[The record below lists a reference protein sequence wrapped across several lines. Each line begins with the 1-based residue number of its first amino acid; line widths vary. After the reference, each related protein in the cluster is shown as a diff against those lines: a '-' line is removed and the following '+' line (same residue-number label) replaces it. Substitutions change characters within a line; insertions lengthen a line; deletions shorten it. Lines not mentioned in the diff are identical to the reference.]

1 MKLTTPI
8 AFLTLGVLIT
18 SCNKGTTTVATETP
32 DKDNAPKLVKV
43 GGVEGVQMS
52 PESLKLAGI
61 TVISATSSSLSTSM
75 QPTGEVAP
83 TDSGT
88 IQITPRLGGKITE
101 ALVSVGDRVHKGQV
115 IGSVD
120 SVDLAQAEAAYATA
134 VSHANLTR
142 NQLHQQKKL
151 AGFGSLSEQPLED
164 ARKASFA
171 ADAAISSDEAQ
182 IRVDA
187 LALENTKR
195 LVAMGEITRKPVE
208 DAQNAHAL
216 AQSALTQATV
226 TLHSA
231 KANVDRAKIL
241 IDGGIYSKQQFE
253 DAEASYKSAIAG
265 EDQAKTAEKLSK
277 EELNRQETI
286 YKENLNGSGSLQGA
300 QSKLQQDNQTYR
312 NDLEVQRLAH
322 TQYERAKAVRKSGIP
337 ISSAL
342 QAAQDTY
349 DAALIAEQS
358 AGNTLKMYGIQPGS
372 SVGQLRNGRVVIPIV
387 SPIEGL
393 VAARAMVV
401 GQNVDMTAVLAR
413 VVNLDKVYVDAQI
426 YEKDVQG
433 VSAGDSVQI
442 SVTALPNHPFTG
454 KVQNVA
460 SEVNPDTRTVT
471 VRTVIDNHGWLLR
484 PGMYAS
490 ILIGS
495 HKSIHAIA
503 LPTEAILQEDEKQI
517 VYVQAAAGQF
527 VKRVVKLGAPIG
539 GKVPIISGL
548 SPGDQVVVS
557 GNVFIEKEQ
566 EKLQSGKS
574 GS

>member
-1 MKLTTPI
+1 MKFQTPLAFI
-8 AFLTLGVLIT
+8 ALAVLMT
-18 SCNKGTTTVATETP
+18 ACNKGAPVATAEAP
-32 DKDNAPKLVKV
+32 DKAGAPKLVKV
-43 GGVEGVQMS
+43 GGVEGVQIS

-61 TVISATSSSLSTSM
+61 TVVAASSSSLSASM

-101 ALVSVGDRVHKGQV
+101 ALVSVGDRVHKGQL
-115 IGSVD
+115 IASVD
-120 SVDLAQAEAAYATA
+120 SVDLASAEAGYATA
-134 VSHANLTR
+134 VSHSNLAR
-142 NQLHQQKKL
+142 NQLAQQKKL

-171 ADAAISSDEAQ
+171 ADAAVASDEAQ
-182 IRVDA
+182 IKVDA
-187 LALENTKR
+187 LAFESTKR

-208 DAQNAHAL
+208 DAQNSYAQ
-216 AQSALTQATV
+216 AQSASTQAV
-226 TLHSA
+226 VGLHSA
-231 KANVDRAKIL
+231 KANFDRAKIL
-241 IDGGIYSKQQFE
+241 IDGGIYSRQQFE
-253 DAEASYKSAIAG
+253 DAEAAYKSAAAG
-265 EDQAKTAEKLSK
+265 EQQAKTAEKLAK
-277 EELNRQETI
+277 EELKRQETI
-286 YKENLNGSGSLQGA
+286 YKENLNGSGSLQAA

-312 NDLEVQRLAH
+312 NDLEAQRLAH
-322 TQYERAKAVRKSGIP
+322 TQYARAKAVRKSGIP

-342 QAAQDTY
+342 QTAQDAY
-349 DAALIAEQS
+349 DAAVIAEQS
-358 AGNTLKMYGIQPGS
+358 AATTLKMYGVQPGS
-372 SVGQLRNGRVVIPIV
+372 SGGQLRNGRVVIPIT
-387 SPIEGL
+387 SPIDGL
-393 VAARAMVV
+393 VAARTMVV
-401 GQNVDMTAVLAR
+401 GQNVDVTAVLAR
-413 VVNLDKVYVDAQI
+413 VVNLDKVYVDAQV

-442 SVTALPNHPFTG
+442 TVTALPNHLFTG
-454 KVQNVA
+454 KVKNVA

-471 VRTVIDNHGWLLR
+471 VRTVIDNPGWLLR

-495 HKSIHAIA
+495 RKSVNTIA

-517 VYVQAAAGQF
+517 VYVQAAAAQF
-527 VKRVVKLGAPIG
+527 VKRVVKLGTPVG
-539 GKVPIISGL
+539 GKVPIIHGL
-548 SPGDQVVVS
+548 SSGDQVVVS